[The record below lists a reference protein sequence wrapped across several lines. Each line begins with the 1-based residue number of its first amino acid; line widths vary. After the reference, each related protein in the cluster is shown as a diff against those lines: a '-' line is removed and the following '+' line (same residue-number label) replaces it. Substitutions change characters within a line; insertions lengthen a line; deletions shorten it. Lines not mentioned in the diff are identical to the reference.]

1 MKTILEDNIS
11 YDTKIKDFGV
21 DSVNKRIITTGDKL
35 IFLKEGKIEKEVAGK
50 IKNCEVIRY
59 IKEKNQLF
67 VSSIFFVS
75 TQNGKVYKCDGRR
88 KKIIEEVYDFERTPE
103 VVDFTTGG
111 KIIFIENNTL
121 CSYDVNTKESYIT
134 QSFSEN
140 MTKGNYRI
148 FTSGENVILKYRELH
163 EKSNK
168 INIFDSKLE
177 KIFDIKTENNHIY
190 SKIVGIE
197 YLAGTDAGEIEIWNI
212 IESEMY
218 NSIKISN
225 SRITFIEKNDK
236 NYFIG
241 TGTGDLII
249 TDETFKIQVIQNI
262 FKNEIT
268 KICVIEDEIFVLG
281 VENKIVKL
289 KIIDETNEVKN
300 NIQRMEFME
309 KYNIHEDYYDFF
321 AVEKVTAINSFIKCM
336 EIRKIEYIPKNEYI
350 FKSLRSSISSRKVC
364 ILSNEPYSQG
374 EIATGLAFEVK
385 DTSWVNHEI
394 NISLKNILKLLYKTY
409 NGKMED
415 IEKIRKEISH
425 NEFNILPPN
434 ELFKSWEK
442 QGVLLLNSSLTAIEE
457 KTGEHNKFWHPFT
470 RDLIEYISTKNENIV
485 YFLWGKDAEQ
495 FEKNILNGEIIKS
508 NHPAKGGHSEGEKD
522 FLKGDFFEKTKDI
535 INWLGIKE
543 II

>member
-281 VENKIVKL
+281 VENKIVKH
-289 KIIDETNEVKN
+289 KIIDETNEEKN
-300 NIQRMEFME
+300 NIQRMELME

-321 AVEKVTAINSFIKCM
+321 TVEKVTAINSFIKCM

-350 FKSLRSSISSRKVC
+350 FKALRSSISSRKVC

-385 DTSWVNHEI
+385 NTSWVNHEI

-409 NGKMED
+409 AGKMED

-470 RDLIEYISTKNENIV
+470 RDLMEYISTKNKNMV
-485 YFLWGKDAEQ
+485 YLLWGKDAEQ

>member
-11 YDTKIKDFGV
+11 YNTKIKDFGV

-212 IESEMY
+212 IEAEMY

-321 AVEKVTAINSFIKCM
+321 TVEKVTAINSFIKCM

-385 DTSWVNHEI
+385 NTSWVNHEI

-409 NGKMED
+409 AGKMED
-415 IEKIRKEISH
+415 IEKIRKEICH

-470 RDLIEYISTKNENIV
+470 RDLMEYISAKNENIV
-485 YFLWGKDAEQ
+485 YFLLGKDAEQ

>member
-212 IESEMY
+212 IEAEMY

-249 TDETFKIQVIQNI
+249 TDETFKIQVTQNI

-321 AVEKVTAINSFIKCM
+321 TVEKVTAINSFIKCM

-350 FKSLRSSISSRKVC
+350 FKALRSSISSRKVC

-385 DTSWVNHEI
+385 NTSWVNHEI

-409 NGKMED
+409 TGKMED
-415 IEKIRKEISH
+415 IEKIRKEICH

-470 RDLIEYISTKNENIV
+470 RDLMEYISKKNENIV
-485 YFLWGKDAEQ
+485 YLLWGKDAEQ

>member
-321 AVEKVTAINSFIKCM
+321 TVEKVTAINSFIKCM

-350 FKSLRSSISSRKVC
+350 FKALRSSIFSRKVC

-385 DTSWVNHEI
+385 NTSWVNHEI

-409 NGKMED
+409 AGKMED

-470 RDLIEYISTKNENIV
+470 RDLMEYISTKNENMV
-485 YFLWGKDAEQ
+485 YLLWGKDAEQ

-522 FLKGDFFEKTKDI
+522 FLKGDFFEKTKAI

>member
-11 YDTKIKDFGV
+11 YYTKIKDFGV

-321 AVEKVTAINSFIKCM
+321 TVEKVAAINSFIKCM

-350 FKSLRSSISSRKVC
+350 FKALRSSISSRKVC

-385 DTSWVNHEI
+385 NTSWVNHEI

-442 QGVLLLNSSLTAIEE
+442 QGVLLLNSSLTTIAE
-457 KTGEHNKFWHPFT
+457 KTGEHNEFWHPFT
-470 RDLIEYISTKNENIV
+470 RELMEYISTKNENII
-485 YFLWGKDAEQ
+485 YLLLGKDTEQ

-522 FLKGDFFEKTKDI
+522 FLKGDFFGKTKDT

>member
-321 AVEKVTAINSFIKCM
+321 TVEKVTAINSFIKCM

-350 FKSLRSSISSRKVC
+350 FKALRSSISSRKVC

-385 DTSWVNHEI
+385 NISWVNHEI

-409 NGKMED
+409 TGKMED
-415 IEKIRKEISH
+415 IEKIRKEICH

-470 RDLIEYISTKNENIV
+470 RDLMEYISIKNENIV
-485 YFLWGKDAEQ
+485 YLLWGKDAEQ

>member
-321 AVEKVTAINSFIKCM
+321 TVEKVTARNSFIKCM

-350 FKSLRSSISSRKVC
+350 FKALRSSISSRKVC

-385 DTSWVNHEI
+385 NTSWVNHEI

-409 NGKMED
+409 TGKMED
-415 IEKIRKEISH
+415 IEKIRKEICH

-470 RDLIEYISTKNENIV
+470 RDLMEYISIKNENIV
-485 YFLWGKDAEQ
+485 YLLWGKDAEQ

>member
-321 AVEKVTAINSFIKCM
+321 TVEKVTAINSFIKCM
-336 EIRKIEYIPKNEYI
+336 EIRKIEYIPKNEYV
-350 FKSLRSSISSRKVC
+350 FKALRSSISSRKVC

-385 DTSWVNHEI
+385 NTSWVNHEI

-409 NGKMED
+409 TGKMED
-415 IEKIRKEISH
+415 IEKIRKEICH

-470 RDLIEYISTKNENIV
+470 RDLMEYISTKNENIV
-485 YFLWGKDAEQ
+485 YLLWGKDAEQ

-522 FLKGDFFEKTKDI
+522 FLKGDFFEKTKDM

>member
-321 AVEKVTAINSFIKCM
+321 TVEKVTAINSFIKCM
-336 EIRKIEYIPKNEYI
+336 EIRKIEYIPKNEYV
-350 FKSLRSSISSRKVC
+350 FKALRSSISSRKVC

-385 DTSWVNHEI
+385 NTSWVNHEI

-409 NGKMED
+409 TGKMED
-415 IEKIRKEISH
+415 IEKIRKEICH

-470 RDLIEYISTKNENIV
+470 RDLMEYISIKNKNIV
-485 YFLWGKDAEQ
+485 YLLWGKDAEQ

>member
-321 AVEKVTAINSFIKCM
+321 TVEKVTAINSFIKCM

-350 FKSLRSSISSRKVC
+350 FKALRSSISSRKVC

-385 DTSWVNHEI
+385 NTSWVNHEI

-409 NGKMED
+409 TGKMED
-415 IEKIRKEISH
+415 IEKIRKEICH

-470 RDLIEYISTKNENIV
+470 RDLMEYISTKNENIV
-485 YFLWGKDAEQ
+485 YLLWGKDAEQ

>member
-309 KYNIHEDYYDFF
+309 KYSIHEDYYDFF
-321 AVEKVTAINSFIKCM
+321 TVEKVTAINSFIKCM
-336 EIRKIEYIPKNEYI
+336 EIRKIEYIPKNEYV
-350 FKSLRSSISSRKVC
+350 FKALRSSISSRKVC

-385 DTSWVNHEI
+385 NTSWVNHEI

-409 NGKMED
+409 TGKMED

-470 RDLIEYISTKNENIV
+470 RDLMEYISIKNENIV
-485 YFLWGKDAEQ
+485 YLLWGKDAEQ

>member
-163 EKSNK
+163 EKNNK

-321 AVEKVTAINSFIKCM
+321 TVEKVTAINSFIKCM
-336 EIRKIEYIPKNEYI
+336 EIRKIEYIPKNEYV
-350 FKSLRSSISSRKVC
+350 FKALRSSISSRKVC

-385 DTSWVNHEI
+385 NTSWVNHEI

-409 NGKMED
+409 TGKMED
-415 IEKIRKEISH
+415 IEKIRKEICH

-470 RDLIEYISTKNENIV
+470 RDLMEYISTKNENIV
-485 YFLWGKDAEQ
+485 YLLWGKDAEQ

>member
-321 AVEKVTAINSFIKCM
+321 TVEKVTAINSFIKCM

-350 FKSLRSSISSRKVC
+350 FKALRSSISSRKVC

-385 DTSWVNHEI
+385 NTSWVNHEI

-415 IEKIRKEISH
+415 IEKIRKEINH

-470 RDLIEYISTKNENIV
+470 RDLMEYISKKNENIV
-485 YFLWGKDAEQ
+485 YLLWGKDAEQ

>member
-88 KKIIEEVYDFERTPE
+88 KKILEEVYDFERTPE

-163 EKSNK
+163 EKSNR

-212 IESEMY
+212 IEAEMY

-249 TDETFKIQVIQNI
+249 TDETFKIQVIQNV

-281 VENKIVKL
+281 VENRIVKF

-300 NIQRMEFME
+300 NVQRMEFME

-321 AVEKVTAINSFIKCM
+321 TMEKVTAINSFIKCM
-336 EIRKIEYIPKNEYI
+336 EIRKIEYTPKNEYI
-350 FKSLRSSISSRKVC
+350 FKALRSSLSSRKVC
-364 ILSNEPYSQG
+364 ILSNESYSQG

-385 DTSWVNHEI
+385 NTSWVNHEI

-415 IEKIRKEISH
+415 IEKIRKEIGH
-425 NEFNILPPN
+425 NEFAILPPN

-442 QGVLLLNSSLTAIEE
+442 QGVLLLNSSLTSIAE

-470 RDLIEYISTKNENIV
+470 RDLMEYISTKNENIV
-485 YFLWGKDAEQ
+485 YFLLGKDAEQ
-495 FEKNILNGEIIKS
+495 FEKNILNGEVIKS
-508 NHPAKGGHSEGEKD
+508 NHPAKGGHLEGEKD
-522 FLKGDFFEKTKDI
+522 FLKGDFFEKTKDM

>member
-249 TDETFKIQVIQNI
+249 TDETFKIQVTQNI

-321 AVEKVTAINSFIKCM
+321 TVEKVTAINSFIKCM
-336 EIRKIEYIPKNEYI
+336 EIRKIEYIPKNEYV
-350 FKSLRSSISSRKVC
+350 FKALRSSISSRKVC

-385 DTSWVNHEI
+385 NTSWVNHEI

-409 NGKMED
+409 TGKMED
-415 IEKIRKEISH
+415 IEKIRKEICH

-470 RDLIEYISTKNENIV
+470 RDLMEYISIKNENIV
-485 YFLWGKDAEQ
+485 YLLWGKDAEQ

>member
-212 IESEMY
+212 IEAEMY

-249 TDETFKIQVIQNI
+249 TDETFKIQVTQNI

-289 KIIDETNEVKN
+289 KIIDKTNEVKN

-321 AVEKVTAINSFIKCM
+321 TVEKVAAINSFIKCM
-336 EIRKIEYIPKNEYI
+336 EIRKIEYIPKNEYV
-350 FKSLRSSISSRKVC
+350 FKALRSSISSRKVC

-385 DTSWVNHEI
+385 NTSWVNHEI

-409 NGKMED
+409 NGKMEN
-415 IEKIRKEISH
+415 IEKIRKEICH

-470 RDLIEYISTKNENIV
+470 RDLMEYISAKNENIV
-485 YFLWGKDAEQ
+485 YLLWGKDAEQ

-522 FLKGDFFEKTKDI
+522 FLKGDFFEKTKDT

>member
-140 MTKGNYRI
+140 MTKGNYKI

-249 TDETFKIQVIQNI
+249 TDETFKIQVTQNI

-321 AVEKVTAINSFIKCM
+321 TVEKVTAINSFIKCM
-336 EIRKIEYIPKNEYI
+336 EIRKIEYIPKNEYV
-350 FKSLRSSISSRKVC
+350 FKALRSSISSRKVC

-385 DTSWVNHEI
+385 NTSWVNHEI

-409 NGKMED
+409 AGKMED

-470 RDLIEYISTKNENIV
+470 RDLMEYISTKNENIV
-485 YFLWGKDAEQ
+485 YLLWGKDAEQ

>member
-212 IESEMY
+212 IEAEMY

-249 TDETFKIQVIQNI
+249 TDETFKIQVTQNI

-321 AVEKVTAINSFIKCM
+321 TVEKVAAINSFIKCM

-350 FKSLRSSISSRKVC
+350 FKALRSSISSRKVC

-385 DTSWVNHEI
+385 NTSWVNHEI

-409 NGKMED
+409 TGKMED
-415 IEKIRKEISH
+415 IEKIRKEICH

-442 QGVLLLNSSLTAIEE
+442 QGVLLLNSSLTTIEE

-470 RDLIEYISTKNENIV
+470 RDLMEYISAKNENIV
-485 YFLWGKDAEQ
+485 YFLLGKDAEQ

-522 FLKGDFFEKTKDI
+522 FLKGDFFEKTKDM

>member
-1 MKTILEDNIS
+1 MKIILEDNIS

-212 IESEMY
+212 IEAEMY

-249 TDETFKIQVIQNI
+249 TDETFKIQVTQNI

-321 AVEKVTAINSFIKCM
+321 TVEKVTAINSFIKCM
-336 EIRKIEYIPKNEYI
+336 EIRKIEYIPKNEYV
-350 FKSLRSSISSRKVC
+350 FKALRSSISSRKVC

-385 DTSWVNHEI
+385 NTSWVNHEI

-409 NGKMED
+409 TGKMED
-415 IEKIRKEISH
+415 IEKIRKEICH

-470 RDLIEYISTKNENIV
+470 RDLMEYISTKNENIV
-485 YFLWGKDAEQ
+485 YLLWGKDAEQ

>member
-249 TDETFKIQVIQNI
+249 TDETFKIQVTQNI

-321 AVEKVTAINSFIKCM
+321 TVEKVTAINSFIKCM
-336 EIRKIEYIPKNEYI
+336 EIRKIEYIPKNEYV
-350 FKSLRSSISSRKVC
+350 FKALRSSISSRKVC

-385 DTSWVNHEI
+385 NTSWVNHEI

-415 IEKIRKEISH
+415 IEKIRKEICH

-470 RDLIEYISTKNENIV
+470 RDLMEYISTKNENIV
-485 YFLWGKDAEQ
+485 YLLWGKDAEQ

>member
-321 AVEKVTAINSFIKCM
+321 TVEKVTAINSFIKCM
-336 EIRKIEYIPKNEYI
+336 EIRKIEYIPKNEYV
-350 FKSLRSSISSRKVC
+350 FKALRSSISSRKVC

-385 DTSWVNHEI
+385 NTSWVNHEI

-409 NGKMED
+409 TGKMED
-415 IEKIRKEISH
+415 IEKIRKEICH

-442 QGVLLLNSSLTAIEE
+442 QGVLLLNSSLTTIEE

-470 RDLIEYISTKNENIV
+470 RDLMEYISAKNENIV
-485 YFLWGKDAEQ
+485 YFLLGKDAEQ
-495 FEKNILNGEIIKS
+495 FEKNILNGEVIKS

-522 FLKGDFFEKTKDI
+522 FLKGDFFEKTKDT

>member
-212 IESEMY
+212 IEAEMY

-321 AVEKVTAINSFIKCM
+321 TVEKVTAINSFIKCM

-350 FKSLRSSISSRKVC
+350 FKALRSSIFSRKVC

-385 DTSWVNHEI
+385 NTSWVNHEI

-409 NGKMED
+409 TGKMED
-415 IEKIRKEISH
+415 IEKIRKEICH

-470 RDLIEYISTKNENIV
+470 RDLMEYISTKNENMV
-485 YFLWGKDAEQ
+485 YLLWGKDAEQ

>member
-321 AVEKVTAINSFIKCM
+321 TVEKVTAINSFIKCM

-350 FKSLRSSISSRKVC
+350 FKALRSSISSRKVC

-374 EIATGLAFEVK
+374 EIAIGLAFEVK

-409 NGKMED
+409 AGKMED

-470 RDLIEYISTKNENIV
+470 RDLMEYISTKNENIV
-485 YFLWGKDAEQ
+485 YLLWGKDAEQ

>member
-321 AVEKVTAINSFIKCM
+321 TVEKVTAINSFIKCM
-336 EIRKIEYIPKNEYI
+336 EIRKIEYIPKNEYV
-350 FKSLRSSISSRKVC
+350 FKALRSSISSRKVC

-385 DTSWVNHEI
+385 NTSWVNHEI

-415 IEKIRKEISH
+415 IEKIRKEINH

-470 RDLIEYISTKNENIV
+470 RDLMEYISAKNENIV
-485 YFLWGKDAEQ
+485 YLLWGKDAEQ

-522 FLKGDFFEKTKDI
+522 FLKGDFFEKTKNT

>member
-321 AVEKVTAINSFIKCM
+321 TVEKVTAINSFIKCM

-350 FKSLRSSISSRKVC
+350 FKALRSSISSRKVC

-409 NGKMED
+409 AGKMED

-522 FLKGDFFEKTKDI
+522 FLKGDFFEKTKDM

>member
-88 KKIIEEVYDFERTPE
+88 KKILEEVYDFERTPE

-163 EKSNK
+163 EKSNR

-212 IESEMY
+212 IEAEMY

-249 TDETFKIQVIQNI
+249 TDETFKIQVIQNV

-281 VENKIVKL
+281 VENRIVKF

-300 NIQRMEFME
+300 NVQRMEFME

-321 AVEKVTAINSFIKCM
+321 TMEKVTAINSFIKCM
-336 EIRKIEYIPKNEYI
+336 EIRKIEYTPKNEYI
-350 FKSLRSSISSRKVC
+350 FKALRSSLASRKVC
-364 ILSNEPYSQG
+364 ILSNESYSQG

-385 DTSWVNHEI
+385 NTSWVNHEI

-415 IEKIRKEISH
+415 IEKIRKEIGY
-425 NEFNILPPN
+425 NEFAILPPN

-442 QGVLLLNSSLTAIEE
+442 QGVLLLNSSLTTIAE
-457 KTGEHNKFWHPFT
+457 KTGEHNEFWHPFT
-470 RDLIEYISTKNENIV
+470 RELMEYISTKNENII
-485 YFLWGKDAEQ
+485 YLLLGKDTEQ
-495 FEKNILNGEIIKS
+495 FEKNIVNGEVIKS
-508 NHPAKGGHSEGEKD
+508 SLPATGGHSEGEKD

>member
-321 AVEKVTAINSFIKCM
+321 TVEKVTAINSFIKCM

-350 FKSLRSSISSRKVC
+350 FKALRSSISSRKVC

-385 DTSWVNHEI
+385 NTSWVNHEI

-409 NGKMED
+409 TGKMED
-415 IEKIRKEISH
+415 IEKIRKEICH

-470 RDLIEYISTKNENIV
+470 RDLMEYISTKNENIV
-485 YFLWGKDAEQ
+485 YLLWGKDAEQ

-508 NHPAKGGHSEGEKD
+508 NHPTKGGHSEGEKD

>member
-50 IKNCEVIRY
+50 IKNCEIIRY

-321 AVEKVTAINSFIKCM
+321 TVEKVTAINSFIKCM
-336 EIRKIEYIPKNEYI
+336 EIRKIEYIPKNEYV
-350 FKSLRSSISSRKVC
+350 FKALRSSISSRKVC

-385 DTSWVNHEI
+385 NTSWVNHEI

-409 NGKMED
+409 TGKMED
-415 IEKIRKEISH
+415 IEKIRKEICH

-470 RDLIEYISTKNENIV
+470 RDLMEYISTKNENIV
-485 YFLWGKDAEQ
+485 YLLWGKDAEQ

>member
-321 AVEKVTAINSFIKCM
+321 TVEKVTAINSFIKCM

-350 FKSLRSSISSRKVC
+350 FKALRSSISSRKVC

-374 EIATGLAFEVK
+374 AIATGLAFEVK
-385 DTSWVNHEI
+385 NTSWVNHEI

-470 RDLIEYISTKNENIV
+470 RDLMEYISTKNENIV

>member
-212 IESEMY
+212 IEAEMY

-249 TDETFKIQVIQNI
+249 TDETFKIQVTQNI

-321 AVEKVTAINSFIKCM
+321 TVEKVAAINSFIKCM
-336 EIRKIEYIPKNEYI
+336 EIRKIEYIPKNEYV
-350 FKSLRSSISSRKVC
+350 FKALRSSISSRKVC

-385 DTSWVNHEI
+385 NTSWVNHEI

-415 IEKIRKEISH
+415 IEKIRKEIGH
-425 NEFNILPPN
+425 NEFAILPPN

-442 QGVLLLNSSLTAIEE
+442 QGVLLLNSSLTTIEE

-470 RDLIEYISTKNENIV
+470 RDLMEYISAKNENIV
-485 YFLWGKDAEQ
+485 YFLLGKDAEQ
-495 FEKNILNGEIIKS
+495 FEKNILNGEVIKS

-522 FLKGDFFEKTKDI
+522 FLKGDFFEKTKDM

>member
-190 SKIVGIE
+190 STIVGIE

-321 AVEKVTAINSFIKCM
+321 TVEKVTAINSFIKCM

-350 FKSLRSSISSRKVC
+350 FKALRSSISSRKVC

-385 DTSWVNHEI
+385 NTSWVNHEI

-409 NGKMED
+409 AGKMED
-415 IEKIRKEISH
+415 IEKIRKEICH

-470 RDLIEYISTKNENIV
+470 RDLMEYISTKNKNMV
-485 YFLWGKDAEQ
+485 YLLWGKDAEQ

>member
-249 TDETFKIQVIQNI
+249 TDETFKIQVTQNI

-321 AVEKVTAINSFIKCM
+321 TVEKVTAINSFIKCM

-350 FKSLRSSISSRKVC
+350 FKALRSSISSRKVC

-385 DTSWVNHEI
+385 NTSWVNHEI

-470 RDLIEYISTKNENIV
+470 RDLMEYISAKNENMV
-485 YFLWGKDAEQ
+485 YLLWGKDAEQ

>member
-321 AVEKVTAINSFIKCM
+321 TVEKVTAINSFIKCM
-336 EIRKIEYIPKNEYI
+336 EIRKIEYIPKNEYV
-350 FKSLRSSISSRKVC
+350 FKALRSSISSRKVC

-385 DTSWVNHEI
+385 NTSWVNHEI

-470 RDLIEYISTKNENIV
+470 RDLMEYISTKNENIV

>member
-321 AVEKVTAINSFIKCM
+321 TVEKVTAINSFIKCM

-385 DTSWVNHEI
+385 NTSWVNHEI

-409 NGKMED
+409 AGKMED
-415 IEKIRKEISH
+415 IEKIRKEICH

-470 RDLIEYISTKNENIV
+470 RDLMEYISTKNENMV
-485 YFLWGKDAEQ
+485 YLLWGKDAEQ

>member
-321 AVEKVTAINSFIKCM
+321 TVEKVTAINSFIKCM

-350 FKSLRSSISSRKVC
+350 FKALRSSISSRKVC

-385 DTSWVNHEI
+385 NISWVNHEI

-409 NGKMED
+409 AGKMED
-415 IEKIRKEISH
+415 IEKIRKEICH

-470 RDLIEYISTKNENIV
+470 RDLMEYISTKNENIV

>member
-321 AVEKVTAINSFIKCM
+321 TVEKVTAINSFIKCM
-336 EIRKIEYIPKNEYI
+336 EIRKIEYIPKNEYV
-350 FKSLRSSISSRKVC
+350 FKALRSSISSRKVC

-385 DTSWVNHEI
+385 NTSWVNHEI

-409 NGKMED
+409 TGKMED
-415 IEKIRKEISH
+415 IEKIRKEICH

-470 RDLIEYISTKNENIV
+470 KDLMEYISTKNENIV
-485 YFLWGKDAEQ
+485 YLLWGKDAEQ

>member
-249 TDETFKIQVIQNI
+249 TDETFKIQVTQNI

-321 AVEKVTAINSFIKCM
+321 TVEKVTAINSFIKCM

-350 FKSLRSSISSRKVC
+350 FKALRSSISSRKVC

-385 DTSWVNHEI
+385 NTSWVNHEI

-409 NGKMED
+409 AGKMED
-415 IEKIRKEISH
+415 IEKIRKEICH

-470 RDLIEYISTKNENIV
+470 RDLMEYISTKNENIV
-485 YFLWGKDAEQ
+485 YLLWGKDAEQ
-495 FEKNILNGEIIKS
+495 FEKNILNGEVIKS

>member
-321 AVEKVTAINSFIKCM
+321 TVEKVTAINSFIKCM
-336 EIRKIEYIPKNEYI
+336 EIRKIEYIPKNEYV
-350 FKSLRSSISSRKVC
+350 FKALRSSISSRKVC

-385 DTSWVNHEI
+385 NTSWVNHEI

-409 NGKMED
+409 TGKMED
-415 IEKIRKEISH
+415 IEKIRKEICH

-470 RDLIEYISTKNENIV
+470 RDLMEYISTKNENMV
-485 YFLWGKDAEQ
+485 YLLWGKDAEQ

>member
-281 VENKIVKL
+281 VENKIVKF

-321 AVEKVTAINSFIKCM
+321 TVEKVTAINSFIKCM
-336 EIRKIEYIPKNEYI
+336 EIRKIEYIPKNEYV
-350 FKSLRSSISSRKVC
+350 FKALRSSISSRKVC

-470 RDLIEYISTKNENIV
+470 RDLMEYISTKNENIV
-485 YFLWGKDAEQ
+485 YLLWGKDAEQ

-522 FLKGDFFEKTKDI
+522 FLKGDFFEKTKDM